1 MKILVVGGGGREH
14 AIIKKLS
21 ESPRKP
27 ELYCA
32 PGNGGIAALAECVDI
47 KATDIDG
54 IVAYSKANGMD
65 FVVVAPDDPLI
76 LGMAD
81 SLRAAGIPC
90 FGPNK
95 AAARIEGSKS
105 FSKQLMKKYGISTA
119 AYEEFTDA
127 DAAIAYLQDQSVP
140 IVIKADGPALGKGV
154 VIAQDLTEAENAV
167 RSMLEDKCFGES
179 GNRIVI
185 EQYLTG
191 NEVTVL
197 AFTDG
202 ETIVPMVSAQDHK
215 RAHNNDEGL
224 NTGGMGTVAP
234 NPFYTPAV
242 AKRCEEEIFKPTIEA
257 LRAEGIVFKGCM
269 YFGLMITEENEPY
282 VIEYNCRFGDPETQV
297 VLPLLKTDLLEIM
310 LAVENGTLSDVNIEF
325 ENGTACCVIIASG
338 GYPQKTDTGHMI
350 SGLFEDTDDSFIFH
364 SGTKRDGDTLI
375 NSGGRVLGVV
385 GKAPFLQNAIDL
397 AYSGVR
403 RIDFANAF
411 YRNDIGQR
419 ALTRLHATS
428 EASGENA
435 SSAGVIHGVHR
446 VYVEKK
452 QGYDVHAAQTLAEL
466 RDFLGISSL
475 SDLRIINRYD
485 VEGISAEL
493 FEDCKTTVFSEPQAD
508 RLLTELPNADAVFA
522 VELLPGQYD
531 QRADSA
537 AQCVQIVSKGER
549 PEVRSAVVYALNGDL
564 SADELARI
572 KKHLINPVEA
582 REASLEPKTSLALRV
597 AVPDDIPEIDIC
609 GLDDNGIAAFVKD
622 YGLAMDEADLRFCRD
637 YFMSEHRNPTLT
649 EIRMI
654 DTYWS
659 DHCRHTT
666 FLTEIEDIDIE
677 DETIRLA
684 YEDYIK
690 YRNELY
696 PNADRPMTLMDIA
709 TIGAKHLRA
718 HGYLERL
725 DISEEIN
732 ACSIIIEADIDGKS
746 EPWVLMFKNETHN
759 HPTEIEPF
767 GGAATCIGGA
777 IRDPLS
783 GRSYV
788 YHSMRVTGAA
798 DPLELPEDTL
808 PGKLPQHKLVTTAAA
823 GFSSYGNQVGLA
835 TGIVREIYHPGYK
848 AKRLETGA
856 VVGAAPLAC
865 LRRERPTPGDLV
877 ILLGGRTGRDG
888 VGGATGS
895 SKTHTLSSL
904 ESCGAE
910 VQKGNAP
917 EERKIQRFFRNPE
930 VSRMIKRCNDFGA
943 GGVAVAIG
951 ELADGLNVNLDRV
964 PKKYDGLDGTELAI
978 SESQERMAVV
988 VDKADADAFIA
999 EAGTENLEATVV
1011 AEVTD
1016 DNRLRMS
1023 WRGNRIVDLSRTFL
1037 NTNGARKTM
1046 TARIPH
1052 APIPQGYFI
1061 DSLAHETAGEKA
1073 TELFERMV
1081 GDLNIC
1087 SQRGLTERFDSTIGA
1102 GTVLMPLGGEA
1113 QITPIQTM
1121 VAKLPVSDGDTNT
1134 ASAMSFGF
1142 NPYLSDNPFLGAYYA
1157 VYESISK
1164 LVASGASVKDAYLTF
1179 QEYFERLGSDP
1190 TRWGKPFAALLGAL
1204 RAQQELKVAAIGGKD
1219 SMSGSFESIDVPPTL
1234 ISFAVATTDA
1244 RDVISPEFKQP
1255 GHVVK
1260 LFEIPTDE
1268 HGVFDPDT
1276 ALKVFALVENLI
1288 KQKKAVSGWAVSF
1301 GGIAEGIFKMCI
1313 GNGIGFNFAPG
1324 FSCDEIFGY
1333 KYGSIILELVEDINE
1348 GVLLGETIEDFE
1360 IALGDELIP
1369 IDKLLSV
1376 YEHKLEPVF
1385 PTAVTANI
1393 DQPAP
1398 SSGISKESST
1408 IRFHPVKIAKPR
1420 VFIPVFPGTNCEYD
1434 TERAFKLAGAEVHT
1448 LVIRNLTAADVEQ
1461 SVNEIARLISESQ
1474 IIALPGGFS
1483 GGDEPDG
1490 SGKFITA
1497 FFRSPRVAEQVTELL
1512 ERRDG
1517 LMIGICNGFQALIKL
1532 GLVPY
1537 GKITTPTADA
1547 PTLTFN
1553 TIGRHQSK
1561 IVQTQICS
1569 NLSPWFC
1576 DSKPGEVYNVA
1587 ISHGEGRFVANDE
1600 TLKMLAANGQIAT
1613 RYIDNPNGSA
1623 WEIEGITSADG
1634 RILGKMGHT
1643 ERIAANLY
1651 KNIRGRFQE
1660 TLLTNGVNY
1669 FK

>member
-21 ESPRKP
+21 ESPKKP

-54 IVAYSKANGMD
+54 IVAYSKVNGMD
-65 FVVVAPDDPLI
+65 FVVVSPDDPLI
-76 LGMAD
+76 IGMAD

-90 FGPNK
+90 FGPDK

-105 FSKQLMKKYGISTA
+105 FAKQLMKQYGISTA

-127 DAAIAYLQDQSVP
+127 DTAITYLSEQSYP

-154 VIAQDLTEAENAV
+154 VIARDFAEAENAV
-167 RSMLEDKCFGES
+167 RSILDYKCFGES

-202 ETIVPMVSAQDHK
+202 QTIVPMVSAQDHK
-215 RAHNNDEGL
+215 RAHDNDEGL

-257 LRAEGIVFKGCM
+257 LRAEGIVFKGCI
-269 YFGLMITEENEPY
+269 YFGLMITGDNEPY

-325 ENGTACCVIIASG
+325 ENGAACCVIIASG
-338 GYPQKTDTGHMI
+338 GYPLKTDTGHMI
-350 SGLFEDTDDSFIFH
+350 NGLFEDTGDSFIFH

-385 GKAPFLQNAIDL
+385 SKATSLQDAIDL
-397 AYSGVR
+397 AYTGVR
-403 RIDFANAF
+403 RIDFTNAF

-419 ALTRLHATS
+419 ALSRLH
-428 EASGENA
+428 
-435 SSAGVIHGVHR
+435 SSCDIVAHGVHR

-452 QGYDVHAAQTLAEL
+452 PGYDVHAAQTLSEL

-475 SDLRIINRYD
+475 TDLRIINRYD

-508 RLLTELPNADAVFA
+508 RLLEDLPSADAVFA

-549 PEVRSAVVYALNGDL
+549 PEVRSAIVYALYGEL
-564 SADELARI
+564 SADELQRI

-609 GLDDNGIAAFVKD
+609 GLDDNGIVAFVKD

-666 FLTEIEDIDIE
+666 FLTEIEDILIE
-677 DETIRLA
+677 DETVRLA
-684 YEDYIK
+684 YEEYIK

-696 PNADRPMTLMDIA
+696 PDTDRPMTLMDIA
-709 TIGAKHLRA
+709 TIGAKYLKA

-725 DISEEIN
+725 DVSEEIN
-732 ACSIIIEADIDGKS
+732 ACSIIIEADIDGKT

-856 VVGAAPLAC
+856 VVGAAPLSC
-865 LRRERPTPGDLV
+865 IRRERPTPGDLV

-988 VDKADADAFIA
+988 VDKSDTDAFIA
-999 EAGTENLEATVV
+999 KAGTENLEATVV

-1016 DNRLRMS
+1016 DNRLLMS

-1052 APIPQGYFI
+1052 ASVPKAYFGG
-1061 DSLAHETAGEKA
+1061 SA
-1073 TELFERMV
+1073 TGKTLTGLFEDMV
-1081 GDLNIC
+1081 GDLNVC

-1121 VAKLPVSDGDTNT
+1121 VAKLPVTDGDTNT

-1157 VYESISK
+1157 VYESVSK
-1164 LVASGASVKDAYLTF
+1164 LVASGASVKDTYLTF
-1179 QEYFERLGSDP
+1179 QEYFERLGTNP

-1234 ISFAVATTDA
+1234 ISFAVATADA
-1244 RDVISPEFKQP
+1244 RDVISPEFKEP
-1255 GHVVK
+1255 GHVVR

-1268 HGVFDPDT
+1268 RGVFDHET
-1276 ALKVFALVENLI
+1276 AHKVFELVENLI

-1313 GNGIGFNFAPG
+1313 GNRIGFRFAPDLLSDKL
-1324 FSCDEIFGY
+1324 FEY
-1333 KYGSIILELVEDINE
+1333 RYGSIILELAEDIDE
-1348 GVLLGETIEDFE
+1348 GVLIGETVEGFE
-1360 IALGDELIP
+1360 IALADERIP
-1369 IDKLLSV
+1369 LDRLLNV
-1376 YEHKLEPVF
+1376 YEQKLEPVF
-1385 PTAVTANI
+1385 QTEADVDTDQFPT
-1393 DQPAP
+1393 P
-1398 SSGISKESST
+1398 SSIFKESST

-1434 TERAFKLAGAEVHT
+1434 TERAFRLAGAEVNT

-1537 GKITTPTADA
+1537 GKITPPTPDA

-1576 DSKPGEVYNVA
+1576 DCKPGEVYNVA

-1600 TLKMLAANGQIAT
+1600 TLRMLAANGQIAT
-1613 RYIDNPNGSA
+1613 RYLDNPNGSA
-1623 WEIEGITSADG
+1623 WGIEGITSADG

-1643 ERIAANLY
+1643 ERIADNLY
-1651 KNIRGRFQE
+1651 KNIRGRFQQ
-1660 TLLTNGVNY
+1660 TLLINGVNY